1 MSGSLEEGEMHWEP
15 KLPVNVSRAFSSLSE
30 TFTTGSFLYKREK
43 MLMFY
48 LTLAISHL
56 YFLLTALTELEELNV
71 DRTVI
76 TDEGCTV
83 LPSKLL
89 FHHF

>member
-1 MSGSLEEGEMHWEP
+1 
-15 KLPVNVSRAFSSLSE
+15 
-30 TFTTGSFLYKREK
+30 
-43 MLMFY
+43 MFPY
-48 LTLAISHL
+48 V
-56 YFLLTALTELEELNV
+56 LLTALTELEELNV